1 MLVYLKY
8 CFQGLAFPPGHGII
22 PRSRLHSVREE
33 LLQFLLEESK
43 SLTSEVFKSFSA
55 SCGKCPNICYLL
67 WMDTEATLE
76 VLKCAFAQDSFEPRD
91 ELSGT
96 VNAPSSE
103 DEDGIIAGNPG
114 SQNNMVQNV
123 LDAIIDI
130 VGLENEMIQSVVM
143 GTADSE
149 FWPSEKEFG
158 YLIEFVSFFVSHKR
172 AIASKRV
179 VMHILTYLTSS
190 YDDTRAR
197 TQKEKEV
204 LQLFNAVP
212 RNDWNSDFVLNL
224 CSDAHFHQAC
234 GLIFTTRNQNLAA
247 LDSYMKDKEEPFH
260 AFIFIDKR
268 LFKLADD
275 EALSFR
281 TTVISRFPEL
291 VKLSR

>member
-1 MLVYLKY
+1 MLIYGDTLIPGIHIR
-8 CFQGLAFPPGHGII
+8 CSDMISFSGHGRI
-22 PRSRLHSVREE
+22 PRSRLHLVREE

-43 SLTSEVFKSFSA
+43 SLTSEVFKGFNV

-76 VLKCAFAQDSFEPRD
+76 VLKCAFAQDSFEPGD
-91 ELSGT
+91 EPFST
-96 VNAPSSE
+96 VNASVSD
-103 DEDGIIAGNPG
+103 DEDGIIAENPG

-130 VGLENEMIQSVVM
+130 VGLENEVIRSVV
-143 GTADSE
+143 TSTDDSE

-179 VMHILTYLTSS
+179 VTHILTYLTS
-190 YDDTRAR
+190 YHDDTRAR

-204 LQLFNAVP
+204 LQLFNAAP

-224 CSDAHFHQAC
+224 CSDAQFHQVC
-234 GLIFTTRNQNLAA
+234 YHCSVRFT
-247 LDSYMKDKEEPFH
+247 P
-260 AFIFIDKR
+260 
-268 LFKLADD
+268 
-275 EALSFR
+275 
-281 TTVISRFPEL
+281 
-291 VKLSR
+291 VKFM

>member
-1 MLVYLKY
+1 MIS
-8 CFQGLAFPPGHGII
+8 FSGHGII

-43 SLTSEVFKSFSA
+43 SLTSEVFKGFSA

-76 VLKCAFAQDSFEPRD
+76 VLKCAFAQDSIEPRD

-224 CSDAHFHQAC
+224 CSDAHFHQVFYHC
-234 GLIFTTRNQNLAA
+234 PVR
-247 LDSYMKDKEEPFH
+247 
-260 AFIFIDKR
+260 
-268 LFKLADD
+268 
-275 EALSFR
+275 
-281 TTVISRFPEL
+281 VIP
-291 VKLSR
+291 VKFL

>member
-1 MLVYLKY
+1 
-8 CFQGLAFPPGHGII
+8 
-22 PRSRLHSVREE
+22 
-33 LLQFLLEESK
+33 
-43 SLTSEVFKSFSA
+43 
-55 SCGKCPNICYLL
+55 
-67 WMDTEATLE
+67 MDTEATLE

-190 YDDTRAR
+190 YDDTRTR

-204 LQLFNAVP
+204 IQLFNAVP
-212 RNDWNSDFVLNL
+212 QNDWNSDFVLDL
-224 CSDAHFHQAC
+224 CSDAHFHQVC
-234 GLIFTTRNQNLAA
+234 YHC
-247 LDSYMKDKEEPFH
+247 S
-260 AFIFIDKR
+260 
-268 LFKLADD
+268 
-275 EALSFR
+275 
-281 TTVISRFPEL
+281 V
-291 VKLSR
+291 